1 MQSEALKQYLSIAP
15 EVQEAL
21 DAGRPVVALE
31 STIISH
37 GMPYPKNVETA
48 LNVERIIREGGAV
61 PATIA
66 IIGGKMTVGCTREQ
80 IEYLGKRGL
89 DVPKASRRDLPVLLA
104 RGEDGA
110 TTVTTTMIAAA
121 LAGIRVFAT
130 GGIGGV
136 HRGAEV
142 TMDISADLEE
152 LAQTPV
158 LVICAGCKS
167 ILDIGLTL
175 EYLETKGV
183 PVLGWQTE
191 EMPAFYTTHS
201 GFRVDYRM
209 ETAEEVAAA
218 FRAKTACGLN
228 GGMLL
233 TNPIPAQYAMD
244 LDYINEN
251 IEAALRECREKG
263 IHGKQITPFLLD
275 KIQKLTGGASLE
287 ANIQLVYNN
296 AALGAK
302 VARAMCE
309 A

>member
-1 MQSEALKQYLSIAP
+1 MDNENLKKYLAVSP
-15 EVQEAL
+15 EVQAAL
-21 DAGRPVVALE
+21 DAGKPVVALE

-48 LNVERIIREGGAV
+48 LNVERIVREHGAV

-66 IIGGKMTVGCTREQ
+66 IIGGKMTVGCTPEQ

-104 RGEDGA
+104 RKEDGA

-121 LAGIRVFAT
+121 LAGIKVFAT

-136 HRGAEV
+136 HRGAET

-183 PVLGWQTE
+183 PVLGYQTE

-201 GFRVDYRM
+201 GFKVDYCIDTP
-209 ETAEEVAAA
+209 EDAAA
-218 FRAKTACGLN
+218 ILKAKLDCGLK
-228 GGMLL
+228 GGMILA
-233 TNPIPAQYAMD
+233 NPIPPQYAMD
-244 LDYINEN
+244 LDYINAN
-251 IEAALRECREKG
+251 IDAALKECEEKG
-263 IHGKQITPFLLD
+263 IKGKAITPFLLD

-296 AALGAK
+296 VSLGAE
-302 VARAMCE
+302 VAKALC
-309 A
+309 

>member
-1 MQSEALKQYLSIAP
+1 MDNENLKQYLSVSP
-15 EVQEAL
+15 EVQAAL
-21 DAGRPVVALE
+21 DAGKPVVALE

-48 LNVERIIREGGAV
+48 LNVERIVCEHGAV

-66 IIGGKMTVGCTREQ
+66 IIGGKMTVGCTPEQ

-104 RGEDGA
+104 RKEDGA

-121 LAGIRVFAT
+121 LAGIKVFAT

-136 HRGAEV
+136 HRGAET

-152 LAQTPV
+152 LAQTPI

-167 ILDIGLTL
+167 IHDIGLTL

-183 PVLGWQTE
+183 PVLGYQTE

-201 GFRVDYRM
+201 GFKVDYRVDTP
-209 ETAEEVAAA
+209 EDAAA
-218 FRAKTACGLN
+218 ILKAKLDCGLK
-228 GGMLL
+228 GGMILA
-233 TNPIPAQYAMD
+233 NPIPPQYAMD
-244 LDYINEN
+244 LDYINAN
-251 IEAALRECREKG
+251 IDAALKECEEKG
-263 IHGKQITPFLLD
+263 IKGKAITPFLLD

-296 AALGAK
+296 VSLGAE
-302 VARAMCE
+302 VAKALC
-309 A
+309 